1 MSEFISKLI
10 DYQREIGVEIN
21 VRSNSFKKDG
31 DTHKTKSYLKARFV
45 AISALCKEFTEI
57 NTQILSCG
65 EEATATQY
73 HEKNYFGE
81 IHSIARDLIG
91 KVKKCAETKFAFEIS
106 ATAMELELWID
117 QWRHTSGIENPNADD
132 DGGDDYEEPNNI
144 VGEVSQ
150 PQTSIGRPHCMPP
163 EPPTLLAAARIKFN
177 HRKNVL
183 SSLIEQTLRQL
194 ESAASSMAQLK
205 QKQKLLDNY
214 WNGFVSAYEE
224 LIQVALNLEQLALE
238 YVDFESQRNNN
249 QQPNIMK
256 LKPIEIPKFRGD
268 YENWFS
274 FRDLFSNLY
283 HNNPSLTGSEKLHY
297 LKSSLDGDAARLISH
312 LQSTDANYESAW
324 QIITSR
330 YENKRLLVNRQL
342 EMIWSLQN
350 IQTESTFHLK
360 KMHDTVREALH
371 ALKNFEVNYEIG
383 SDSINYTD

>member
-1 MSEFISKLI
+1 M
-10 DYQREIGVEIN
+10 
-21 VRSNSFKKDG
+21 
-31 DTHKTKSYLKARFV
+31 
-45 AISALCKEFTEI
+45 
-57 NTQILSCG
+57 
-65 EEATATQY
+65 
-73 HEKNYFGE
+73 
-81 IHSIARDLIG
+81 
-91 KVKKCAETKFAFEIS
+91 
-106 ATAMELELWID
+106 
-117 QWRHTSGIENPNADD
+117 
-132 DGGDDYEEPNNI
+132 
-144 VGEVSQ
+144 
-150 PQTSIGRPHCMPP
+150 
-163 EPPTLLAAARIKFN
+163 
-177 HRKNVL
+177 
-183 SSLIEQTLRQL
+183 
-194 ESAASSMAQLK
+194 
-205 QKQKLLDNY
+205 
-214 WNGFVSAYEE
+214 
-224 LIQVALNLEQLALE
+224 ALNLEQLALE
-238 YVDFESQRNNN
+238 YVDFEFRYQDVNCMLSERVDICHSQRNNN

-371 ALKNFEVNYEIG
+371 ALKNLEVNYETWDPILLIILIKKL
-383 SDSINYTD
+383 DKDTHRLYEVQKIEEFLLFL